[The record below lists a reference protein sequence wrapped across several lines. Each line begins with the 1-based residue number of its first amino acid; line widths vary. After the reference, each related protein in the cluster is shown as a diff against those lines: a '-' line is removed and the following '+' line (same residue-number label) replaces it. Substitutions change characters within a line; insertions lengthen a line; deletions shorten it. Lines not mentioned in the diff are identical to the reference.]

1 MKILSLL
8 KKILFKE
15 VVDKEKLSFLPH
27 APLHH
32 ERWIFSRYDYQNKD
46 VRKMIRYLKNHEDRE
61 LIKVLAQELSEV
73 ILDYLAEQQEL
84 SYFVEP
90 IVIPTPLSKRR
101 LHERG
106 FNQVALLAKKIARQV
121 GGEYRSD
128 ILIRTLH
135 TEKQALIRERKKRF
149 ENVRGVYMVK
159 NGKEKE
165 LRGRDIILVDDLSTT
180 GATLLEL
187 RKMVRKAGARKV
199 IAVTIA
205 H

>member
-1 MKILSLL
+1 MNFFSSLLSLL
-8 KKILFKE
+8 FKKVIDKKTLSLLHPAPPHRE
-15 VVDKEKLSFLPH
+15 V
-27 APLHH
+27 
-32 ERWIFSRYDYQNKD
+32 WIFSRYDYKQKE

-61 LIKVLAQELSEV
+61 LIDYLASELSEL

-106 FNQVALLAKKIARQV
+106 FNQVALLAKKIAKQV

-128 ILIRTLH
+128 ILIRTRH

-149 ENVRGVYMVK
+149 ENVRGVYAVK
-159 NGKEKE
+159 KGKERE
-165 LRGRDIILVDDLSTT
+165 MEGRDIILVDDLSTT

-187 RKMVRKAGARKV
+187 RKVVRKVGARKV

>member
-15 VVDKEKLSFLPH
+15 IVDKEKLSLLPH

-46 VRKMIRYLKNHEDRE
+46 VKKMIRYLKNHEDRE
-61 LIKVLAQELSEV
+61 LIKALSQELSEV

-84 SYFVEP
+84 SYFMNP
-90 IVIPTPLSKRR
+90 LIIPVPLSKKR
-101 LHERG
+101 LRERG
-106 FNQVALLAKKIARQV
+106 FNQVSFLIKSISKQV
-121 GGEYRSD
+121 HAEYRND
-128 ILIRTLH
+128 ILIRKHH

-149 ENVRGVYMVK
+149 ENVRGVYAVK

-187 RKMVRKAGARKV
+187 RKVVRKVGARKV